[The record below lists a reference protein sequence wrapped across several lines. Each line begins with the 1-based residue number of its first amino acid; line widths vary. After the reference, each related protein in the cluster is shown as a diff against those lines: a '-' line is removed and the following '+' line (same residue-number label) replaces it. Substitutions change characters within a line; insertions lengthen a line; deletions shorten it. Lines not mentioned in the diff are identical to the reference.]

1 MIVAQTIQ
9 LFKEINEGLLTA
21 KLSIGNKVELIKL
34 AEDLQKTVKIFEE
47 EQKSLIEELNI
58 KVDENGALTNEN
70 SEESKK
76 IFIEKYNELL
86 NQEISF
92 DIEKYKLDIDS
103 ISKVETNIVPIVF
116 INIFFKK

>member
-21 KLSIGNKVELIKL
+21 KLSIGNKAQLIKL

-47 EQKSLIEELNI
+47 EQKILIEELNI
-58 KVDENGALTNEN
+58 KVDENGLLTNEN

-86 NQEISF
+86 NQEIPF
-92 DIEKYKLDIDS
+92 NKENYQIDIES
-103 ISKVETNIVPIVF
+103 ISKLELDIVPLTFIKTF
-116 INIFFKK
+116 IN